1 MNLHL
6 PATATHPVLHEAR
19 AAWALLAG
27 PDASFLPGRTSVA
40 VAPASRLSP
49 PGWTAVVVLG
59 DAALV
64 TVADARTADR
74 ATTALRGRGTKE
86 LAGPGRLQD
95 RLPFTEV
102 LGPPHLL
109 FLTPSRFRPVP
120 SVAEGAPA
128 DDPSLLA
135 FLDRCGPGDADE
147 SALAGITSPA
157 RAVRWDGRIVAAAD
171 MNSGHG
177 APPTSV
183 SSPTPAIAA
192 EASPPGQSGRPRSGT
207 HWPRASCASGGGA
220 PGPPGGSPIRWASR
234 ERVSNSACGSP
245 ETDGQGLSCDS
256 RRTSVRRRTRYIAA
270 EERSHTECARAS
282 RQRGEAPKLWPC
294 APGDPGTALPNRS

>member
-27 PDASFLPGRTSVA
+27 PDASLLPGRTSVS

-86 LAGPGRLQD
+86 LADPGRLQD

-102 LGPPHLL
+102 LGSAHLL
-109 FLTPSRFRPVP
+109 FPTPSRIRPVP
-120 SVAEGAPA
+120 SVAERVPA

-157 RAVRWDGRIVAAAD
+157 RVVRRD
-171 MNSGHG
+171 MNSGRG
-177 APPTSV
+177 APPTSA

-192 EASPPGQSGRPRSGT
+192 EASPEPSGRPPSGT

-220 PGPPGGSPIRWASR
+220 PWPPGGSPIRWASR
-234 ERVSNSACGSP
+234 ERVSNSACVSP

-282 RQRGEAPKLWPC
+282 RQRGEVPKLWPC